1 MLLFVAFFASVIV
14 PKGTYGALRLDAL
27 ATLLY
32 VSNWHFILV
41 NSNYFNETAASSP
54 LLHTWSLAVEEQFY
68 VIWPLV
74 VLGRPA
80 LHAEPAGPLRA
91 VLRGGH
97 RLGRLDVRASTT
109 AALNTN
115 RAYLGTDTRSQ
126 CLFIGCA
133 LAVGLVLLTQRSHEE
148 GRLAKGELWRP
159 ASAAGTGALR
169 RCWASSGAVGRRHA
183 SGC

>member
-1 MLLFVAFFASVIV
+1 M
-14 PKGTYGALRLDAL
+14 RLDAL

-41 NSNYFNETAASSP
+41 NSNYFNETSASSP

-74 VLGRPA
+74 VLGV
-80 LHAEPAGPLRA
+80 LHFTRSLRA
-91 VLRGGH
+91 LFALCCAAAVASAIWMYHVYDGG
-97 RLGRLDVRASTT
+97 LS
-109 AALNTN
+109 TN

-133 LAVGLVLLTQRSHEE
+133 LAVGLVLRTQPDHEE
-148 GRLAKGELWRP
+148 GRLVKGELWRP
-159 ASAAGTGALR
+159 ETPSGRLLCGVLGVVGARSAR
-169 RCWASSGAVGRRHA
+169 WRC
-183 SGC
+183 GC